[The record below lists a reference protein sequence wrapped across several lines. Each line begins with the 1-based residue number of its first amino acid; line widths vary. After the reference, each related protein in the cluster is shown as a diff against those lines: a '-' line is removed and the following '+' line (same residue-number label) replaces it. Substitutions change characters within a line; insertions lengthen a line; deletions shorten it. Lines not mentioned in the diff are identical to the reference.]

1 VLGAFLLSVSPA
13 VRVTRIRESSKRD
26 RLRYLTAHWLYSNRT
41 LSSAR
46 ASCGVRPYSSVYTLN
61 SQDVKKA
68 WWDTVQGVS
77 VNVTGTGRDAK
88 EHRSRASGGARERH
102 LDYQPS
108 ADRAGL
114 TVKIRCQNLV
124 ALSRSVF
131 LTGSRD
137 VLRRRDG
144 RWLHCCKMVG
154 RTGVGATASCS
165 VVVAASLVSARAH
178 LRFAS

>member
-1 VLGAFLLSVSPA
+1 MKFLRGL
-13 VRVTRIRESSKRD
+13 RVI
-26 RLRYLTAHWLYSNRT
+26 
-41 LSSAR
+41 
-46 ASCGVRPYSSVYTLN
+46 
-61 SQDVKKA
+61 
-68 WWDTVQGVS
+68 
-77 VNVTGTGRDAK
+77 VNGTGRDAK

-102 LDYQPS
+102 LDHQPG
-108 ADRAGL
+108 ADQAGL

-144 RWLHCCKMVG
+144 RWLHCCKMVD

-178 LRFAS
+178 LRVAS